1 MKIKTAF
8 LVKGYHK
15 MFIAK
20 AKRFDTLKAA
30 QAYKQWMERQDF
42 YEISIEA
49 E

>member
-1 MKIKTAF
+1 MYKKTTF

-30 QAYKQWMERQDF
+30 KAYEQWMERMGF
-42 YEISIEA
+42 YEISIE
-49 E
+49 